1 LPGPARPA
9 LIGVSS
15 MALTRLADRGQLG
28 LVDRLEQRGG
38 LRGQLR
44 EPGAADRDAGI
55 QEALMLAV
63 QRQVPGELVEQQP
76 DEEAHVGAAPSI
88 TPAGAAGQWIVC
100 VSRRLITG
108 RTYLRI
114 T

>member
-1 LPGPARPA
+1 
-9 LIGVSS
+9 
-15 MALTRLADRGQLG
+15 
-28 LVDRLEQRGG
+28 
-38 LRGQLR
+38 
-44 EPGAADRDAGI
+44 
-55 QEALMLAV
+55 MLAV
-63 QRQVPGELVEQQP
+63 QRQVPANLSVMSP
-76 DEEAHVGAAPSI
+76 AMKLTSARLPSI